1 MADDVDSPSSSE
13 VEGTEDRY
21 FYLSDQEDDIAENVL
36 QDLEDGQQEDCS
48 WSVSSVI
55 TKESLLAAQ
64 KVDLRKVME
73 LLALS
78 EHNAR
83 TLLIHYRWDVERVFE
98 LLEQKGKDRLFSE
111 AGLTIVENKMIDLS
125 SCCDPFTCS
134 ICFEEVSPT
143 AVTEM
148 DCGHYYCN
156 ECWTEHFIVKIND
169 GQSRRIRCMAPK
181 CNAICDEAIVRSLV
195 STRHPDIADRFE
207 RFLLE
212 SYIEDNNKVKWCP
225 SVPHCGNAIRVVG
238 DIYCELECIC
248 GKQFCFSCLS
258 EAHSPCSCIMWERW
272 KKKCHDESETVN

>member
-98 LLEQKGKDRLFSE
+98 LLEQKGKD
-111 AGLTIVENKMIDLS
+111 
-125 SCCDPFTCS
+125 
-134 ICFEEVSPT
+134 SPK
-143 AVTEM
+143 AANLPEILHLQKNF
-148 DCGHYYCN
+148 G
-156 ECWTEHFIVKIND
+156 WTEHFIVKIND

-207 RFLLE
+207 AFYLSLTLKITIKLNGAQVSLIVEMLYGWLVTFIVNWNVFVE
-212 SYIEDNNKVKWCP
+212 SSFVLAAYLKHIL
-225 SVPHCGNAIRVVG
+225 HA
-238 DIYCELECIC
+238 L
-248 GKQFCFSCLS
+248 
-258 EAHSPCSCIMWERW
+258 A
-272 KKKCHDESETVN
+272 